1 MYDYWA
7 EFLALLSLI
16 ISISVIIRV
25 LHSKGKCLW
34 MTCPCL
40 TRIKPVQVV
49 PIPDDGIPLATE
61 VNLARIV

>member
-25 LHSKGKCLW
+25 LHSKGECLW

-40 TRIKPVQVV
+40 TRVKPVQVV
-49 PIPDDGIPLATE
+49 PILDGGIPLATE
-61 VNLARIV
+61 VKLARIV

>member
-1 MYDYWA
+1 MSFWP
-7 EFLALLSLI
+7 EFFALLSAI

-40 TRIKPVQVV
+40 TRVKPVQVV
-49 PIPDDGIPLATE
+49 PIPDGGIPLATE
-61 VNLARIV
+61 VKLARIV

>member
-1 MYDYWA
+1 MSFWP
-7 EFLALLSLI
+7 EFFALLSAI

-25 LHSKGKCLW
+25 LHSKRKCLW

-49 PIPDDGIPLATE
+49 PIPDGGIPLATE
-61 VNLARIV
+61 VKLARIV

>member
-25 LHSKGKCLW
+25 LHSKGECLW
-34 MTCPCL
+34 MTFPCL
-40 TRIKPVQVV
+40 TRVKPVQVV
-49 PIPDDGIPLATE
+49 PIPDGGIPLATE
-61 VNLARIV
+61 VKLARIV

>member
-1 MYDYWA
+1 MSFWP
-7 EFLALLSLI
+7 EFFALLSAI

-61 VNLARIV
+61 VKLARII